1 MVSMNDLAAMEL
13 LQSAE
18 SLTAPAYLQ
27 ESTYGHVIAKTIM
40 EMNRVGNP
48 PQRSQSLLEQLFQ
61 SNAAENQSLLQSIF
75 STKGAIVYNK
85 T

>member
-1 MVSMNDLAAMEL
+1 MVTMKDMAVMEL
-13 LQSAE
+13 LQTAE

-40 EMNRVGNP
+40 EMNKVSNP

-61 SNAAENQSLLQSIF
+61 SSNAENQSLLQSVF